1 MFFNS
6 TNDKKSILKTL
17 DLLEKYIKED
27 INKIEDTKQCSSND
41 FKEIEN
47 KLSSINGLMQDRDR
61 QNLTVYGEI
70 MLACEKLSDGF
81 THDKITSHADDIKI
95 NYIGKSLNTMLD
107 KLNTG
112 INDALEV
119 LSQYEDQ
126 NYLNK
131 INAELFRGGA
141 FKKLFEG
148 VNSLNDKMVE
158 QVSATYKQGLV
169 LEKESSDLTRKA
181 STLSTLTQQQAASV
195 EETAAAIE
203 EISSIF
209 SSNSQHIDSVIEV
222 GNNVKK
228 SSIKGLSLAKDTDSA
243 MDDIFGFTNKTFEAI
258 SQISQIAFQTN
269 ILSLNAAVEAATA
282 GEAGKGFAVVAGEVR
297 NLANRSAEVA
307 KEIEGLMEVLRT
319 KVQSGKNIATEMS
332 SDYEEMIVN
341 INKTVEL
348 IDTISTSSKEQEIG
362 VEQINGAINSIDKA
376 TQENASIAQ
385 DVSTISSRNYT
396 VAKQMVDASES
407 IKFVGKEN
415 IIIND

>member
-1 MFFNS
+1 MFFNA
-6 TNDKKSILKTL
+6 TNDKETILKTL
-17 DLLEKYIKED
+17 DLLEAYIKED
-27 INKIEDTKQCSSND
+27 INKIENTKQCSSSN

-47 KLSSINGLMQDRDR
+47 KLSSINDLMQKRDQ

-81 THDKITSHADDIKI
+81 THDRIISNADDIKI

-148 VNSLNDKMVE
+148 VNSLNNKMVE
-158 QVSATYKQGLV
+158 QVSVTYKQGLV
-169 LEKESSDLTRKA
+169 LEKESSVLTKKA

-209 SSNSQHIDSVIEV
+209 SSNSQHITSVIEV
-222 GNNVKK
+222 GNDVKK

-243 MDDIFGFTNKTFEAI
+243 MDDIYGFTNKTFEAI

-297 NLANRSAEVA
+297 NLANRSATY
-307 KEIEGLMEVLRT
+307 K
-319 KVQSGKNIATEMS
+319 
-332 SDYEEMIVN
+332 
-341 INKTVEL
+341 
-348 IDTISTSSKEQEIG
+348 
-362 VEQINGAINSIDKA
+362 
-376 TQENASIAQ
+376 
-385 DVSTISSRNYT
+385 SR
-396 VAKQMVDASES
+396 KW
-407 IKFVGKEN
+407 
-415 IIIND
+415 

>member
-27 INKIEDTKQCSSND
+27 INKIEDSKECSSND

-47 KLSSINGLMQDRDR
+47 KLSSINDLMQDRDR

-95 NYIGKSLNTMLD
+95 NYIGQSLNTMLD
-107 KLNTG
+107 KLNIG

-148 VNSLNDKMVE
+148 VNSLNDKMIE
-158 QVSATYKQGLV
+158 QVSVTYKQGLV
-169 LEKESSDLTRKA
+169 LERESSDLTKKA
-181 STLSTLTQQQAASV
+181 TTLSTLTQQQATSV
-195 EETAAAIE
+195 EETAAVIV

-209 SSNSQHIDSVIEV
+209 STNSQHIDSVMNV
-222 GNNVKK
+222 GNSVKK
-228 SSIKGLSLAKDTDSA
+228 SSIKGLSLAKDTTSA
-243 MDDIFGFTNKTFEAI
+243 MDDISGFTNKTFEAI
-258 SQISQIAFQTN
+258 SKISQIAFQTN

-282 GEAGKGFAVVAGEVR
+282 GEAGKGFAVVAQEVR

-332 SDYEEMIVN
+332 SDYEKMIVN

-348 IDTISTSSKEQEIG
+348 IDTISTSSKEQEVG
-362 VEQINGAINSIDKA
+362 VEQINGAINNIDKA

-385 DVSTISSRNYT
+385 DVSTISSRNHT
-396 VAKQMVDASES
+396 VAKEMVDSSQS

-415 IIIND
+415 IMITD

>member
-1 MFFNS
+1 MFFNA
-6 TNDKKSILKTL
+6 TNDKETILKTL
-17 DLLEKYIKED
+17 DLLEAYIKED
-27 INKIEDTKQCSSND
+27 INKIENTKQCSSSN

-47 KLSSINGLMQDRDR
+47 KLSSINNLMQKRDQ

-81 THDKITSHADDIKI
+81 THDRIISNADDIKI

-148 VNSLNDKMVE
+148 VNSLNNKMVE
-158 QVSATYKQGLV
+158 QVSVTYKQGLV
-169 LEKESSDLTRKA
+169 LEKESSDLTKKA

-209 SSNSQHIDSVIEV
+209 SSNSQHITSVIEV
-222 GNNVKK
+222 GNDVKK

-243 MDDIFGFTNKTFEAI
+243 MDDIYGFTNKTFEAI

-319 KVQSGKNIATEMS
+319 KVESGKNIATEMS
-332 SDYEEMIVN
+332 LDYEEMIVN

-348 IDTISTSSKEQEIG
+348 IDTISTSSKEQELG
-362 VEQINGAINSIDKA
+362 VVQINGAINNIDKA

-385 DVSTISSRNYT
+385 DVSTISSRNHA
-396 VAKQMVDASES
+396 VAKEMVEASES
-407 IKFVGKEN
+407 IKFIGKED
-415 IIIND
+415 IVIND

>member
-6 TNDKKSILKTL
+6 TNDKESILRTL
-17 DLLEKYIKED
+17 NLLEEYIKED
-27 INKIEDTKQCSSND
+27 INKINETKQCSSNN

-47 KLSSINGLMQDRDR
+47 KLSSINELMQDRDR

-148 VNSLNDKMVE
+148 INSLNDKIVE
-158 QVSATYKQGLV
+158 QVSATYRQGLV
-169 LEKESSDLTRKA
+169 LEKESSDLTKKA

-209 SSNSQHIDSVIEV
+209 STNSQHIHSVIGV
-222 GNNVKK
+222 GNDVKE
-228 SSIKGLSLAKDTDSA
+228 SSIKGLSLAKDTDHA
-243 MDDIFGFTNKTFEAI
+243 MDDIYGFTNKTFEAI
-258 SQISQIAFQTN
+258 SKISQIAFQTN

-282 GEAGKGFAVVAGEVR
+282 GEAGKGFAVVAQEVR

-307 KEIEGLMEVLRT
+307 KEIEGLMEVLRS

-348 IDTISTSSKEQEIG
+348 IDIISTSSKEQELG
-362 VEQINGAINSIDKA
+362 VEQINGAINNIDKA
-376 TQENASIAQ
+376 TQENTTIAQ
-385 DVSTISSRNYT
+385 DVSTISSRNYV
-396 VAKQMVDASES
+396 VAKQMVEASAS

-415 IIIND
+415 IVINY

>member
-6 TNDKKSILKTL
+6 NNDKESILKTL
-17 DLLEKYIKED
+17 DSLEAYIKED
-27 INKIEDTKQCSSND
+27 INKIKDTKQCSSNN
-41 FKEIEN
+41 FKEIEE
-47 KLSSINGLMQDRDR
+47 KLSSINNLMQKRDQ

-81 THDKITSHADDIKI
+81 THDKIISHADDIKI

-131 INAELFRGGA
+131 INTELFRGGA

-158 QVSATYKQGLV
+158 QVSVTYKQGLI
-169 LEKESSDLTRKA
+169 LEKESSSLTKKA

-195 EETAAAIE
+195 EETASAIE

-209 SSNSQHIDSVIEV
+209 SSNSEHITSVIEV
-222 GNNVKK
+222 GNDVKK
-228 SSIKGLSLAKDTDSA
+228 SSLKGLSLAKDTDSA
-243 MDDIFGFTNKTFEAI
+243 MDDIYGFTNKTFEAI
-258 SQISQIAFQTN
+258 SKISQIAFQTN

-282 GEAGKGFAVVAGEVR
+282 GEAGKGFAVVAQEVR
-297 NLANRSAEVA
+297 NLANSSAEVA
-307 KEIEGLMEVLRT
+307 KEIEGLMEVLRS
-319 KVQSGKNIATEMS
+319 KVESGKNIATEMS
-332 SDYEEMIVN
+332 LDYEEMIVN

-348 IDTISTSSKEQEIG
+348 IDTISTSSKEQSLG
-362 VEQINGAINSIDKA
+362 VEQISGAINNIDKA

-385 DVSTISSRNYT
+385 DVSTISSRNHD
-396 VAKQMVDASES
+396 VAKQMVEASQS
-407 IKFVGKEN
+407 IQFIGKEN
-415 IIIND
+415 IIINN

>member
-1 MFFNS
+1 MFFNA
-6 TNDKKSILKTL
+6 TNDKETILKTL
-17 DLLEKYIKED
+17 DLLEAYIKED
-27 INKIEDTKQCSSND
+27 INKIENTKQCSSSN

-47 KLSSINGLMQDRDR
+47 KLSSINDLMQKRDQ

-81 THDKITSHADDIKI
+81 THDRIISNADDIKI

-148 VNSLNDKMVE
+148 VNSLNSKMVE
-158 QVSATYKQGLV
+158 QVTVTYKQGLV
-169 LEKESSDLTRKA
+169 LEKESSALTKKA

-209 SSNSQHIDSVIEV
+209 SSNSQHITSVIEV
-222 GNNVKK
+222 GNDVKK
-228 SSIKGLSLAKDTDSA
+228 SSLKGLSLAKDTDSA
-243 MDDIFGFTNKTFEAI
+243 MDDIYGFTNKTFEAI

-282 GEAGKGFAVVAGEVR
+282 GEAGKGFAVVAAEVR

-319 KVQSGKNIATEMS
+319 KVETGKNIATEMS
-332 SDYEEMIVN
+332 LDYEEMIVN

-348 IDTISTSSKEQEIG
+348 IDTISTSSKEQELG
-362 VEQINGAINSIDKA
+362 VVQINGAINNIDKA

-385 DVSTISSRNYT
+385 DVSTISSRNHA
-396 VAKQMVDASES
+396 VAKEMVEASES
-407 IKFVGKEN
+407 IKFIGKED
-415 IIIND
+415 IVIND

>member
-243 MDDIFGFTNKTFEAI
+243 MDDIYGFTNKTFEAI

-282 GEAGKGFAVVAGEVR
+282 GEVGKGFAVVAGEVR

-332 SDYEEMIVN
+332 LDYEEMIVN

-415 IIIND
+415 IMIND

>member
-17 DLLEKYIKED
+17 GLLEEYIKED

-47 KLSSINGLMQDRDR
+47 KLSSINRLMQDRDK

-81 THDKITSHADDIKI
+81 THDKITSHADDVKI

-148 VNSLNDKMVE
+148 INSLNDKIVE
-158 QVSATYKQGLV
+158 QISATYKQGLV
-169 LEKESSDLTRKA
+169 LEKESSDLTKKA

-209 SSNSQHIDSVIEV
+209 SSNSQHIHSVIEV
-222 GNNVKK
+222 GHDVKK

-243 MDDIFGFTNKTFEAI
+243 MDDIYGFTNKTFEAV

-282 GEAGKGFAVVAGEVR
+282 GEAGKGFAVVAAEVR

-332 SDYEEMIVN
+332 SDYEQMIVN

-348 IDTISTSSKEQEIG
+348 IDTISTSSKEQELG
-362 VEQINGAINSIDKA
+362 VEQINGAINNIDKT

-407 IKFVGKEN
+407 IKFLGKEN
-415 IIIND
+415 IVIKG

>member
-27 INKIEDTKQCSSND
+27 INKIEDTKQCSSNN

>member
-27 INKIEDTKQCSSND
+27 INKIEDTKECSSND

-47 KLSSINGLMQDRDR
+47 KLSSINDLMQDRDR

-95 NYIGKSLNTMLD
+95 NYIGQSLNTMLD
-107 KLNTG
+107 KLNIG

-148 VNSLNDKMVE
+148 VNSLNDKMIE
-158 QVSATYKQGLV
+158 QVSVTYKQGLV
-169 LEKESSDLTRKA
+169 LERESSDLTKKA
-181 STLSTLTQQQAASV
+181 TTLSTLTQQQATSV
-195 EETAAAIE
+195 EETAAVIV

-209 SSNSQHIDSVIEV
+209 STNSQHIDSVMEV
-222 GNNVKK
+222 GNECKK
-228 SSIKGLSLAKDTDSA
+228 IL
-243 MDDIFGFTNKTFEAI
+243 NKRAC
-258 SQISQIAFQTN
+258 
-269 ILSLNAAVEAATA
+269 L
-282 GEAGKGFAVVAGEVR
+282 
-297 NLANRSAEVA
+297 
-307 KEIEGLMEVLRT
+307 
-319 KVQSGKNIATEMS
+319 
-332 SDYEEMIVN
+332 
-341 INKTVEL
+341 
-348 IDTISTSSKEQEIG
+348 
-362 VEQINGAINSIDKA
+362 
-376 TQENASIAQ
+376 
-385 DVSTISSRNYT
+385 
-396 VAKQMVDASES
+396 
-407 IKFVGKEN
+407 
-415 IIIND
+415 

>member
-1 MFFNS
+1 MFFNA
-6 TNDKKSILKTL
+6 TNDKETILKTL
-17 DLLEKYIKED
+17 DLLEAYIKED
-27 INKIEDTKQCSSND
+27 INKIENTKQCSSSN

-47 KLSSINGLMQDRDR
+47 KLSSINDLMQKRDQ

-81 THDKITSHADDIKI
+81 THDRIISNADDIKI

-148 VNSLNDKMVE
+148 VNSLNNKMVE
-158 QVSATYKQGLV
+158 QVSVTYKQGLV
-169 LEKESSDLTRKA
+169 LEKESSVLTKKA

-209 SSNSQHIDSVIEV
+209 SSNSQHITSVIEV
-222 GNNVKK
+222 GNDVKK

-243 MDDIFGFTNKTFEAI
+243 MDDIYGFTNKTFEAI

-282 GEAGKGFAVVAGEVR
+282 GEAGKGFAVVAQEVR

-307 KEIEGLMEVLRT
+307 KEVEGLMEVLRT
-319 KVQSGKNIATEMS
+319 KVESGKNIATEMS
-332 SDYEEMIVN
+332 LDYEEMIVN

-348 IDTISTSSKEQEIG
+348 IDTISTSSKEQELG
-362 VEQINGAINSIDKA
+362 VVQINGAINNIDKA

-385 DVSTISSRNYT
+385 DVSTISSRNHA
-396 VAKQMVDASES
+396 VAKEMVEASES
-407 IKFVGKEN
+407 IKFIGKED
-415 IIIND
+415 IVIND

>member
-27 INKIEDTKQCSSND
+27 INQIEDIRECSSND

-47 KLSSINGLMQDRDR
+47 KLSSINRLMQDRDR

-126 NYLNK
+126 NYLNQ

-148 VNSLNDKMVE
+148 VNSLNDKIVE
-158 QVSATYKQGLV
+158 QVSSTYKQGLV
-169 LEKESSDLTRKA
+169 LEKESSALTKKA

-209 SSNSQHIDSVIEV
+209 STNSQHIDSVIAV
-222 GNNVKK
+222 GNDVKQ

-243 MDDIFGFTNKTFEAI
+243 MDDIYGFTNKTFEAI
-258 SQISQIAFQTN
+258 SKISQIAFQTN

-319 KVQSGKNIATEMS
+319 KVQSGKSIATEMS
-332 SDYEEMIVN
+332 LDYEQMIVN

-362 VEQINGAINSIDKA
+362 VGQINGAINNIDKA

-385 DVSTISSRNYT
+385 DVSTISSRNYN
-396 VAKQMVDASES
+396 VAKDMVDASQS
-407 IKFVGKEN
+407 IKFIGKEN
-415 IIIND
+415 IVIND

>member
-1 MFFNS
+1 MFFNA
-6 TNDKKSILKTL
+6 TNDKETILKTL
-17 DLLEKYIKED
+17 DLLEAYIKED
-27 INKIEDTKQCSSND
+27 INKIENTKQCSSSN

-47 KLSSINGLMQDRDR
+47 KLSSINDLMQKRDQ

-81 THDKITSHADDIKI
+81 THDRIISNADDIKI

-148 VNSLNDKMVE
+148 VNSLNSKMVE
-158 QVSATYKQGLV
+158 QVTVTYKQGLV
-169 LEKESSDLTRKA
+169 LEKESSALTKKA

-209 SSNSQHIDSVIEV
+209 SSNSQHITSVIEV
-222 GNNVKK
+222 GNDVKK
-228 SSIKGLSLAKDTDSA
+228 SSLKGLSLAKDTDSA
-243 MDDIFGFTNKTFEAI
+243 MDDIYGFTNKTFEAI

-282 GEAGKGFAVVAGEVR
+282 GEAGKGFAVVAAEVR

-319 KVQSGKNIATEMS
+319 KVETGKNIATEMS
-332 SDYEEMIVN
+332 LDYEEMIVN

-362 VEQINGAINSIDKA
+362 VSQINGAINNIDKA

-385 DVSTISSRNYT
+385 DVSTISSSNHA
-396 VAKQMVDASES
+396 VAKEMVEASQN
-407 IKFVGKEN
+407 IKFKGKED
-415 IIIND
+415 IVIDD

>member
-6 TNDKKSILKTL
+6 TNDKKSILETL
-17 DLLEKYIKED
+17 NLLEEYIKED
-27 INKIEDTKQCSSND
+27 INQIQDTKQCSSND

-47 KLSSINGLMQDRDR
+47 KLSSINGLIQDRDR

-81 THDKITSHADDIKI
+81 TNDKITSHADDIKI
-95 NYIGKSLNTMLD
+95 NYIGQSLNTMLD

-148 VNSLNDKMVE
+148 INSLNDKMVE
-158 QVSATYKQGLV
+158 QVSLTYEQGLV
-169 LEKESSDLTRKA
+169 LERESSDLTKKA

-195 EETAAAIE
+195 EETAASIE

-209 SSNSQHIDSVIEV
+209 STNSQHIDSVMNV
-222 GNNVKK
+222 GNSVKK
-228 SSIKGLSLAKDTDSA
+228 SSIKGLSLAKDTTSA
-243 MDDIFGFTNKTFEAI
+243 MDDISGFTNKTFEAI
-258 SQISQIAFQTN
+258 SKISQIAFQTN

-282 GEAGKGFAVVAGEVR
+282 GEAGKGFAVVAQEVR

-348 IDTISTSSKEQEIG
+348 IGTISTSSKEQELG

-376 TQENASIAQ
+376 TQENASIAH
-385 DVSTISSRNYT
+385 DVSTISFRNHT
-396 VAKQMVDASES
+396 VAQQMVDASQS
-407 IKFVGKEN
+407 IKFDGKEN
-415 IIIND
+415 IMIK

>member
-17 DLLEKYIKED
+17 DLLEEYIKED
-27 INKIEDTKQCSSND
+27 INKIEDTRQCSSND

-47 KLSSINGLMQDRDR
+47 KLFSINRLMQDRDR

-107 KLNTG
+107 KLNIG

-158 QVSATYKQGLV
+158 QVSDTYKQGLV
-169 LEKESSDLTRKA
+169 LEKESGDLTKKA
-181 STLSTLTQQQAASV
+181 STLSILTQQQAASV

-209 SSNSQHIDSVIEV
+209 SSNSQHIHSVIEV
-222 GNNVKK
+222 GNDVKK

-243 MDDIFGFTNKTFEAI
+243 MDDIYGFTNKTFEAI

-282 GEAGKGFAVVAGEVR
+282 GEAGKGFAVVAAEVR

-332 SDYEEMIVN
+332 LDYEEMIVN

-362 VEQINGAINSIDKA
+362 VEQINGAINSIDRT
-376 TQENASIAQ
+376 TQENALIAQ
-385 DVSTISSRNYT
+385 DVSTISSRNHT

-415 IIIND
+415 ILVND

>member
-243 MDDIFGFTNKTFEAI
+243 MDDIYGFTNKTFEAI

-332 SDYEEMIVN
+332 LDYEEMIVN

-415 IIIND
+415 IMIND

>member
-1 MFFNS
+1 VFFNS
-6 TNDKKSILKTL
+6 TNDKESILRTL
-17 DLLEKYIKED
+17 NLLEEYIKED
-27 INKIEDTKQCSSND
+27 INKINETKQCSSNN

-47 KLSSINGLMQDRDR
+47 KLSSINELMQDRDR

-148 VNSLNDKMVE
+148 INSLNDKIVE
-158 QVSATYKQGLV
+158 QVSATYRQGLV
-169 LEKESSDLTRKA
+169 LEKESSDLTKKA

-209 SSNSQHIDSVIEV
+209 STNSQHIHSVIGV
-222 GNNVKK
+222 GNDVKE
-228 SSIKGLSLAKDTDSA
+228 SSIKGLSLAKDTDHA
-243 MDDIFGFTNKTFEAI
+243 MDDIYGFTNKTFEAI
-258 SQISQIAFQTN
+258 SKISQIAFQTN

-282 GEAGKGFAVVAGEVR
+282 GEAGKGFAVVAQEVR

-307 KEIEGLMEVLRT
+307 KEIEGLMEVLRS

-348 IDTISTSSKEQEIG
+348 IDIISTSSKEQELG
-362 VEQINGAINSIDKA
+362 VEQINGAINNIDKA
-376 TQENASIAQ
+376 TQENTTIAQ
-385 DVSTISSRNYT
+385 DVSTISSRNYV
-396 VAKQMVDASES
+396 VAKQMVEASAS

-415 IIIND
+415 IVINY